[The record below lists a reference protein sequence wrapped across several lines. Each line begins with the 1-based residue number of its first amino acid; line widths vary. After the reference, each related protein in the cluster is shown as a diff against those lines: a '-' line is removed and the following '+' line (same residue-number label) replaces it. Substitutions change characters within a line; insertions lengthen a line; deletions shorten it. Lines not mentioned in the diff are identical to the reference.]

1 MPCCAAPQLSPLVEH
16 AKSLQMLTEEPSGCS
31 MHFPMHTV
39 SVDTLLQMTEMA
51 PYEELKATDRLV
63 KFCRSLGK
71 AMFISH
77 QWIEFQHPDPELKQL
92 KVLQDALSYAMSDL
106 QQIPVDLVTE
116 VMTPGAKGLP
126 TSDLRSS
133 PLFAWYDYFCCPQLE
148 YERNGKDTG
157 DLANAIRS
165 IPAYIAECSFFVALC
180 PVVENSS
187 QSKVFTPG
195 SWAQR
200 GWCRVERAFRELS
213 EKESWIIMKS
223 AVNIELVHGAEA
235 SVGGG
240 PPGEGQF
247 TRAEDLDQLA
257 PVLAQAVRRKLYFL
271 LRDQDFV
278 SYRVLL
284 NLQAVY
290 LKGLRAEPC
299 FEPVPDLGPPTEGIS
314 TQPNTSIAMKF
325 LYQHGFARVRESD
338 RSGWSPLHYAALR
351 GDSSLIK
358 ALLMERAD
366 PNSMTKGD
374 QPRVGMPP
382 LTSALAIS
390 LFYHH
395 NEAARLLISAKANVN
410 GTGDYV
416 RPAMTCAA
424 DANNPEGIRIL
435 CEAGCS
441 PHVRNLFGISA
452 FESASACGSLA
463 AMEELIGRGGSSMD
477 ASDALYCAMLHRGG
491 SAELV
496 QRLVALRADVNRSR
510 SVWKH
515 SAAFG
520 CLTLL
525 KSFQHRFCKPTAA
538 TRALHHA
545 PKATPLMLAI
555 ISSQY
560 GGAAALVAAGA
571 KLDMRNL
578 RGWTAADFA
587 NGQSLPAFLLQ
598 AFNGNPEE
606 CERIAELACGDYVE
620 EVF

>member
-1 MPCCAAPQLSPLVEH
+1 MSPSNGEETRELQTLGSQVQALRVYFRGSPL
-16 AKSLQMLTEEPSGCS
+16 A
-31 MHFPMHTV
+31 
-39 SVDTLLQMTEMA
+39 
-51 PYEELKATDRLV
+51 
-63 KFCRSLGK
+63 
-71 AMFISH
+71 
-77 QWIEFQHPDPELKQL
+77 
-92 KVLQDALSYAMSDL
+92 
-106 QQIPVDLVTE
+106 
-116 VMTPGAKGLP
+116 
-126 TSDLRSS
+126 
-133 PLFAWYDYFCCPQLE
+133 
-148 YERNGKDTG
+148 
-157 DLANAIRS
+157 
-165 IPAYIAECSFFVALC
+165 VAL
-180 PVVENSS
+180 E
-187 QSKVFTPG
+187 
-195 SWAQR
+195 

-271 LRDQDFV
+271 LRDQDFVPVLQAEVFMKFAISSFRMLGRPRDEV

-366 PNSMTKGD
+366 PNSMTKGA

-463 AMEELIGRGGSSMD
+463 AMEELLGRGGSSMD

-525 KSFQHRFCKPTAA
+525 KSFQHRYSKPTAA

>member
-1 MPCCAAPQLSPLVEH
+1 MPCCAAPKRSPLVEH
-16 AKSLQMLTEEPSGCS
+16 AKSLQMMGGEPDACS
-31 MHFPMHTV
+31 MHFPMYTI

-63 KFCRSLGK
+63 LFCRSLGK

-77 QWIEFQHPDPELKQL
+77 QWIGFQHPDPELKQL
-92 KVLQDALSYAMSDL
+92 KVLQGALSYAMSDL

-116 VMTPGAKGLP
+116 IMTPGAKGLP
-126 TSDLRSS
+126 TTELRSS

-148 YERNGKDTG
+148 YGPNAKETG

-165 IPAYIAECSFFVALC
+165 IPAYVAECSFFIALC
-180 PVVENSS
+180 PVAENSS
-187 QSKVFTPG
+187 RSKVFTPG

-213 EKESWIIMKS
+213 EKESWIIVKS
-223 AVNIELVHGAEA
+223 SANIELVHGAEA

-247 TRAEDLDQLA
+247 TREQDRDKLA
-257 PVLAQAVRRKLYFL
+257 PVLAQALRRKLYFL

-299 FEPVPDLGPPTEGIS
+299 FEPVPDLGPEGINLE
-314 TQPNTSIAMKF
+314 PNTAMKF
-325 LYQHGFARVRESD
+325 LYQHGFARVRERD
-338 RSGWSPLHYAALR
+338 RAGWSPLHYAALR

-366 PNSMTKGD
+366 PNSTTKGD

-382 LTSALAIS
+382 WTSAVAIC

-395 NEAARLLISAKANVN
+395 NDAARLLISAKANVN
-410 GTGDYV
+410 HTGDYV

-435 CEAGCS
+435 CEAGCR
-441 PHVRNLFGISA
+441 PDVRNLFGISA

-463 AMEELIGRGGSSMD
+463 AIEELVGRGYKMD

-496 QRLVALRADVNRSR
+496 ERLVALRADVNRSR

-515 SAAFG
+515 SKAFG
-520 CLTLL
+520 VLALL
-525 KSFQHRFCKPTAA
+525 KSFQHRYSKVSAA
-538 TRALHHA
+538 TRTLHHV

-555 ISSQY
+555 NSSQY
-560 GGAAALVAAGA
+560 AGAAALIAAGA
-571 KLDMRNL
+571 KLDMRNS
-578 RGWTAADFA
+578 RGWTAGDFA
-587 NGQSLPAFLLQ
+587 KGQSVPDFLLQ
-598 AFNGNPEE
+598 AFEGSPEE
-606 CERIAELACGDYVE
+606 CERVAEVARGDYVE